1 MTDQTL
7 VSGTGNYRQD
17 KVRQGRV
24 SLATKIFQGVGSLP
38 GSHKDFAFNSL
49 LLLYYNQILAVS
61 ATTVAT
67 VLAVATVIDAVT
79 DPLMGAFSDRLR
91 SRLGRRHPLMYAG
104 AVPLGLT
111 MFLLFSPPAEL
122 SETALVGWLFATVI
136 LLHMS
141 FTIFVVPWNAIAMEF
156 TSDYAERT
164 EIVAWRLVAGW
175 VGGVAFS
182 FGMYTFIFSASDAFH
197 QGQLNPANYSMFAVV
212 AGCLVTFWCLFT
224 THATRREIPYLLQP
238 TKPTN
243 FSILPMFKQVYSVIT
258 NPFYLRVVV
267 AFLAFAGAAGFG
279 GVFDALMNTF
289 FWELAGEDLRWFG
302 FAILGAAVGIFAAVR
317 LQKRYLKQHIL
328 MAATA
333 IVIVLA
339 IIKVS
344 LRFLDWVPDNGD
356 PMLVVVLVIQ
366 EIIHVIAA
374 TTAMTVFP
382 SMLADLSDHQEVR
395 TGERQ
400 EGVLASVLGFA
411 SKATSSVG
419 LILGGLMLDHFV
431 NMPAGNPSAALDP
444 NVLFRLAIADGIIA
458 SLLFLIPI
466 ALLAGYKLS
475 RTDIE
480 EIQAL
485 LSSRRAKSAE

>member
-1 MTDQTL
+1 MTDRKQT
-7 VSGTGNYRQD
+7 VGENIYRQD
-17 KVRQGRV
+17 KIRTGRLPL
-24 SLATKIFQGVGSLP
+24 STKVFQGIGSLP

-49 LLLYYNQILAVS
+49 LLLYYNQILGVS

-67 VLAVATVIDAVT
+67 ALAVATVIDAVT
-79 DPLMGAFSDRLR
+79 DPLVGAFSDRLR
-91 SRLGRRHPLMYAG
+91 SKLGRRHPLMYAG
-104 AVPLGLT
+104 ALPLGMM

-122 SETALVGWLFATVI
+122 SETALVGWLFVVVI
-136 LLHMS
+136 LLHLS
-141 FTIFVVPWNAIAMEF
+141 FTIFVVPWNAIAMEL

-164 EIVAWRLVAGW
+164 EIIAWRLVAGW

-182 FGMYTFIFSASDAFH
+182 FAMYTFIFSASEDYP
-197 QGQLNPANYSMFAVV
+197 QGQLNPTNYPIFAI
-212 AGCLVTFWCLFT
+212 AAASLITFWCLFT
-224 THATRREIPYLLQP
+224 THTTRREVPYLLQP

-243 FSILPMFKQVYSVIT
+243 FSVTAMLRQVFSVII
-258 NPFYLRVVV
+258 NPFYFRVVI

-279 GVFDALMNTF
+279 GVFDTLMNTF
-289 FWELAGEDLRWFG
+289 FWGLAGEDLRWFG

-317 LQKRYLKQHIL
+317 LQKRFLKQHIL
-328 MAATA
+328 ITATS
-333 IVIVLA
+333 IVMVLA

-366 EIIHVIAA
+366 EIIHVTAA
-374 TTAMTVFP
+374 TAAMTVFP
-382 SMLADLSDHQEVR
+382 SMVADLSDHQEVR

-431 NMPAGNPSAALDP
+431 NMPAGDPAAALDP
-444 NVLFRLAIADGIIA
+444 DVLFRLAIADGIIA

-466 ALLAGYKLS
+466 GLLAGYKLS
-475 RTDIE
+475 RIDIE
-480 EIQAL
+480 DIQTQ
-485 LSSRRAKSAE
+485 LSSRRVSQAE